1 MVMKSITDVLNEKEA
16 RIEVLRSEIEALQAA
31 ARILAETG
39 DVKPPLPNADKVAV
53 ISKNW
58 P

>member
-1 MVMKSITDVLNEKEA
+1 MKSITDVLNEKEA